1 MSALMK
7 RLSPFATT
15 VRRETGKQVASPKG
29 LVDRLLDT
37 LFVWQARANERHD
50 LVRSKP
56 GPTLEHRQ
64 APDYGSGGRL
74 RLLPSKRRELVKIGA
89 HGR

>member
-37 LFVWQARANERHD
+37 LFVWQARANERH
-50 LVRSKP
+50 
-56 GPTLEHRQ
+56 
-64 APDYGSGGRL
+64 RL
-74 RLLPSKRRELVKIGA
+74 GLLDDRALRDIGLSRGEIYRELDKPFWKA
-89 HGR
+89 